1 MFMIKNNSIVCWK
14 KNEYYFVIFRN
25 IVLFR
30 IIYIIER
37 DIECVLLD
45 IIINYLLRVN

>member
-1 MFMIKNNSIVCWK
+1 MLK
-14 KNEYYFVIFRN
+14 KLFVEYYFVIFRN

-30 IIYIIER
+30 IIYINER